1 VDRPFREWAAVS
13 APEVFRAR
21 PIRAALLEPPPRTR
35 VARTQAAATRTGMA
49 GPQAVAPRRTGASRV
64 AAAVLLAVAAQA
76 QERSVCW
83 NLGLF
88 LRSCGSRDCS
98 DPRAV
103 VGSFLLLAGLSIMA
117 MSSLGRVFGTRYSV
131 HRSHGL
137 LLPATLVLG
146 CLACHSD
153 AGRLPTRSGTGGLTS
168 RATGGVSTST
178 VVTSGG
184 QGGGGGA
191 LAGTGGGPTTAAP
204 QGTGGT
210 VGAGGTPGTGGTT
223 STVGTQST
231 GGAAGTG
238 GSIRSGGAA
247 GTSAAPSTGGSAG
260 GSAGSPGTVGSGGNQ
275 GEGGTGVDAGSC
287 PVELVGWATLDG
299 GTQGGGSAIPQRVT
313 TLADLR
319 ALAGDGTARVIEI
332 SGTITTGSS
341 PIEIK
346 SNKTLVGVDK
356 NATIKGGLNL
366 SDGTSNVIIRN
377 LNILGVGTSSNSGE
391 PVDTVAARG
400 SHNLWFDH
408 LNLTDGPDGM
418 LDLTK
423 GSDHATVS
431 WCKISYTT
439 SNRDHRLSLLFG
451 AGSTEGETDTGKNN
465 HTVHH
470 NWFAQNVDQRMP
482 RVLFGKT
489 HVFNNFYNSPG
500 NLYCI
505 GSGSFAS
512 VLIEN
517 NYFKDVKS
525 PHQFADTNHAYI
537 AATGNVYDNTSGNRE
552 IGLGGTTGA
561 IVAAWMPSYGYKLD
575 KAEDV
580 PSRVQRC
587 AGPQ

>member
-1 VDRPFREWAAVS
+1 
-13 APEVFRAR
+13 
-21 PIRAALLEPPPRTR
+21 
-35 VARTQAAATRTGMA
+35 
-49 GPQAVAPRRTGASRV
+49 
-64 AAAVLLAVAAQA
+64 
-76 QERSVCW
+76 
-83 NLGLF
+83 
-88 LRSCGSRDCS
+88 
-98 DPRAV
+98 
-103 VGSFLLLAGLSIMA
+103 
-117 MSSLGRVFGTRYSV
+117 
-131 HRSHGL
+131 
-137 LLPATLVLG
+137 
-146 CLACHSD
+146 
-153 AGRLPTRSGTGGLTS
+153 
-168 RATGGVSTST
+168 
-178 VVTSGG
+178 VTSGG
-184 QGGGGGA
+184 TAGVSTVAASGGECGGDVA
-191 LAGTGGGPTTAAP
+191 L
-204 QGTGGT
+204 
-210 VGAGGTPGTGGTT
+210 VGTGGTT
-223 STVGTQST
+223 STTGTPGEEGMPGTGGTTAKFGTQGTGGSVNTDGGIRTGGVTSTSVTPST
-231 GGAAGTG
+231 GGAV
-238 GSIRSGGAA
+238 A
-247 GTSAAPSTGGSAG
+247 GTSTGSG
-260 GSAGSPGTVGSGGNQ
+260 GTIGSGGNK
-275 GEGGTGVDAGSC
+275 GTGGTGVDTGTC
-287 PVELVGWATLDG
+287 PVELIGWATVDG
-299 GTQGGGSAIPQRVT
+299 GTLGGGNATAQRVT

-319 ALAGDGTARVIEI
+319 TLAGDGTARVIEI
-332 SGTITTGSS
+332 SGTIAAGST
-341 PIEIK
+341 PVEIK
-346 SNKTLVGVDK
+346 SNKTLVGIDK
-356 NATIKGGLNL
+356 NATIKGGINL

-451 AGSTEGETDTGKNN
+451 AGSTDGETDTGKNN

-482 RVLFGKT
+482 RVLFGKS

-537 AATGNVYDNTSGNRE
+537 AATGNIYDGTTGNKE
-552 IGLGGTTGA
+552 TGLGGSTGA
-561 IVAAWMPSYGYKLD
+561 SVAAWTPSYGYKLD

-580 PSRVQRC
+580 PSIVQRC

>member
-1 VDRPFREWAAVS
+1 
-13 APEVFRAR
+13 
-21 PIRAALLEPPPRTR
+21 
-35 VARTQAAATRTGMA
+35 M
-49 GPQAVAPRRTGASRV
+49 
-64 AAAVLLAVAAQA
+64 
-76 QERSVCW
+76 
-83 NLGLF
+83 
-88 LRSCGSRDCS
+88 
-98 DPRAV
+98 
-103 VGSFLLLAGLSIMA
+103 
-117 MSSLGRVFGTRYSV
+117 
-131 HRSHGL
+131 
-137 LLPATLVLG
+137 
-146 CLACHSD
+146 
-153 AGRLPTRSGTGGLTS
+153 
-168 RATGGVSTST
+168 
-178 VVTSGG
+178 
-184 QGGGGGA
+184 
-191 LAGTGGGPTTAAP
+191 
-204 QGTGGT
+204 
-210 VGAGGTPGTGGTT
+210 PGTGGTT
-223 STVGTQST
+223 AKFGTQGTGGSVNTDGGIRTGGVTSTSVTPST
-231 GGAAGTG
+231 GGAV
-238 GSIRSGGAA
+238 A
-247 GTSAAPSTGGSAG
+247 GTSTGSG
-260 GSAGSPGTVGSGGNQ
+260 GTIGSGGNK
-275 GEGGTGVDAGSC
+275 GTGGTGVDTGTC
-287 PVELVGWATLDG
+287 PVELIGWATVDG
-299 GTQGGGSAIPQRVT
+299 GTLGGGNATAQRVT

-319 ALAGDGTARVIEI
+319 TLAGDGTARVIEI
-332 SGTITTGSS
+332 SGTIAAGST
-341 PIEIK
+341 PVEIK
-346 SNKTLVGVDK
+346 SNKTLVGIDK
-356 NATIKGGLNL
+356 NATIKGGINL

-482 RVLFGKT
+482 RVLFGKS

-512 VLIEN
+512 VLVEN

-537 AATGNVYDNTSGNRE
+537 AATGNIYDSTTGNKE
-552 IGLGGTTGA
+552 TGLGGSTGA
-561 IVAAWMPSYGYKLD
+561 SVAAWTPSYGYKLD

-580 PSRVQRC
+580 PSIVQRC